1 MLFLDHFMSH
11 IYENPVEKE
20 VDLVARILS
29 LWENIHKPGN
39 FEGVRDEHCASLQSL
54 H

>member
-1 MLFLDHFMSH
+1 
-11 IYENPVEKE
+11 
-20 VDLVARILS
+20 

-54 H
+54 HWSQLQPVWQLLQIIQK